1 MSEVIIIGA
10 GPAGLSAGIICA
22 KYGLKVLILDEFMFA
37 GGRLLGQLYQ
47 EPNGVWWN
55 GIEESKKLAEEA
67 THLGVNI
74 QLNTSIY
81 NIEKDG
87 MQWTV
92 YTEQN
97 IFKTPFLLLATGAA
111 EAPLPIRGWTL
122 PGVMSIGAAQVMTN
136 VHRVKPGKK
145 GIIIGINVLSV
156 AIATELKLAGVELSA
171 LTLPTRT
178 KVTEKFANPISTLD
192 SLASL
197 AHLAPNKFIQRS
209 GLFLRKDFFRKMVLA
224 LYPKKGIKIAGIPFQ
239 LKKAVIDIYGEN
251 SVEGV
256 TIASIDRKGKV
267 IPNSEKKIEVD
278 FVCIAGGLYPLAELA
293 ALAGCPFYYI
303 EELGGHVP
311 LHNEKME
318 TTMEGLFV
326 AGNITGIE
334 GAKVAI
340 AQGTTAGLS
349 IVHKSGINVE
359 KELENSIKKT
369 NETRENALIQFHP
382 KIAQGKRAVFKKWD
396 QFQVNGSRIG
406 DTRLSPEH

>member
-1 MSEVIIIGA
+1 MNDVIIIGA
-10 GPAGLSAGIICA
+10 GPAGLSAGIACA

-47 EPNGVWWN
+47 EPNGIWWN
-55 GIEESKKLAEEA
+55 GIEESRKLTEEA
-67 THLGVNI
+67 VRLGVDI
-74 QLNTSIY
+74 RLNTSIH
-81 NIEKDG
+81 NIEKNG
-87 MQWTV
+87 IQWDV

-97 IFKTPFLLLATGAA
+97 IFQTPSLLLATGAA
-111 EAPLPIRGWTL
+111 EAPIPIPGWTL

-136 VHRVKPGKK
+136 LHRVKPGKK
-145 GIIIGINVLSV
+145 GIIIGMNILSA
-156 AIATELKLAGVELSA
+156 AIATELKLAGVELYA
-171 LTLPTRT
+171 LTLPKRT
-178 KVTEKFANPISTLD
+178 KLTEKFANPISTLD

-197 AHLAPNKFIQRS
+197 AHLAPNKFIQLS
-209 GLFLRKDFFRKMVLA
+209 GNFLRKDFFSKMILA
-224 LYPKKGIKIAGIPFQ
+224 LYPKKGIKVSGIPFQ

-256 TIASIDRKGKV
+256 TIASIDRKGTV
-267 IPNSEKKIEVD
+267 IPNSEKQIEVD

-303 EELGGHVP
+303 EELGGYVP

-318 TTMEGLFV
+318 TTVEGLFV

-340 AQGTTAGLS
+340 AQGTTAGLT
-349 IVHKSGINVE
+349 IVHKSGVNVE
-359 KELENSIKKT
+359 KELQNSILKI

-382 KIAQGKRAVFKKWD
+382 KIAQGRQKI
-396 QFQVNGSRIG
+396 FQEWEKYYSDSQVALTYN
-406 DTRLSPEH
+406 